1 MTISSL
7 IHNLKEGDIVKDN
20 IIFSKIWQDN
30 DVIQLKVVCSSS
42 VATVTSKIYVSD
54 SLIDELICQ
63 IKQFLD
69 GNNEEGLWEN
79 EDKGNATT
87 ASVSLRF
94 FRKDKLGHIVIEVFA
109 ELDDGGDYAEHN
121 CCFFVSTEYG
131 LLMNFCE
138 SLLQLKKNPVGYE
151 IQLNCS

>member
-1 MTISSL
+1 M
-7 IHNLKEGDIVKDN
+7 EDN
-20 IIFSKIWQDN
+20 IVVSKTWQDN
-30 DVIQLKVVCSSS
+30 DVIELEVVCSSS

-54 SLIDELICQ
+54 SLIDELIYQ

-69 GNNEEGLWEN
+69 GKNEESLWKN
-79 EDKGNATT
+79 EDKGNAST
-87 ASVSLRF
+87 ACVSLRF

-109 ELDDGGDYAEHN
+109 ELDDGGDYAKHN

-138 SLLQLKKNPVGYE
+138 KLVQLKKNPAGYE
-151 IQLNCS
+151 IQLNCSKSK

>member
-1 MTISSL
+1 M
-7 IHNLKEGDIVKDN
+7 DDN
-20 IIFSKIWQDN
+20 IKFSKIWQDN
-30 DVIQLKVVCSSS
+30 DAIELKVVCSSS

-69 GNNEEGLWEN
+69 GNSEEGLWAN
-79 EDKGNATT
+79 EDKGNAST
-87 ASVSLRF
+87 ACVSLRF

-109 ELDDGGDYAEHN
+109 ELDDGGDYTEHN
-121 CCFFVSTEYG
+121 CCFFISTEYG

-138 SLLQLKKNPVGYE
+138 SLVQLKKNPVGYE

>member
-1 MTISSL
+1 M
-7 IHNLKEGDIVKDN
+7 EDN
-20 IIFSKIWQDN
+20 IIISKIWQDN
-30 DVIQLKVVCSSS
+30 DVIELKVVCSSS
-42 VATVTSKIYVSD
+42 VVTITSKIYVSD

-63 IKQFLD
+63 INQFLD
-69 GNNEEGLWEN
+69 GNNEEGLWAN
-79 EDKGNATT
+79 EDKGNDST
-87 ASVSLRF
+87 ACVTLRF

-121 CCFFVSTEYG
+121 CCFFVGTEYG

-138 SLLQLKKNPVGYE
+138 SLVHLKNNPVGYE